1 MKIHALLTTVVVFAG
16 IAGPSFAFENL
27 TKIDSRASPATVD
40 RGTHVSRS

>member
-27 TKIDSRASPATVD
+27 TKIDSRASPTTVD
-40 RGTHVSRS
+40 C